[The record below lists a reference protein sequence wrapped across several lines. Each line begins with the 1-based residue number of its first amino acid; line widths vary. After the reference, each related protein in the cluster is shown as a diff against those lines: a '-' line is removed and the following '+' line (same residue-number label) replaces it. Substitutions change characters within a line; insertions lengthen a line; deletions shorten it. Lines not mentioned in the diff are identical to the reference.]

1 LTGGLEGWIVVSFKD
16 DDFAP
21 FAGVEVGG
29 FLLRGFGGDVGVAG
43 DGGGSGGIA
52 CHNDKMNEIN

>member
-1 LTGGLEGWIVVSFKD
+1 LTGGLEGWIVVSFED

-21 FAGVEVGG
+21 FTGIEVGG

-43 DGGGSGGIA
+43 GDGRSGSIA
-52 CHNDKMNEIN
+52 CHNDKLIEVR